1 MWYHQMVLRKK
12 KTYLIMKSDFKPYM
26 KADEKFKNKLKN
38 KAL

>member
-1 MWYHQMVLRKK
+1 VVSSNGTEKK
-12 KTYLIMKSDFKPYM
+12 KTYWIMKSDFKPYM